1 MIYHMLLREPRYDIE
16 NGRKKPTIDLGID
29 DCQQLFPDIRFL
41 GVWDTVDAYGMPVD
55 EIKIAID
62 EWAWPMFADRDPSKR
77 LQTIRHAL
85 SLDDERPTFRPVLW
99 NERVKDRPD
108 DQTARESSARRQSSR
123 FGSPVCTPMS
133 AAAIR
138 TTVSPSPRSTG

>member
-1 MIYHMLLREPRYDIE
+1 MIYHLLLREPRYDIE
-16 NGRKKPTIDLGID
+16 NGRKQPTIDLCID

-55 EIKIAID
+55 ELKLAID
-62 EWAWPMFADRDPSKR
+62 EWAWPMSFADRDPSKR

-99 NERVKDRPD
+99 NERVKDHPD
-108 DQTARESSARRQSSR
+108 DQDGADPRRGNDPAGLVRRCARQCRRRLS
-123 FGSPVCTPMS
+123 G
-133 AAAIR
+133 
-138 TTVSPSPRSTG
+138 